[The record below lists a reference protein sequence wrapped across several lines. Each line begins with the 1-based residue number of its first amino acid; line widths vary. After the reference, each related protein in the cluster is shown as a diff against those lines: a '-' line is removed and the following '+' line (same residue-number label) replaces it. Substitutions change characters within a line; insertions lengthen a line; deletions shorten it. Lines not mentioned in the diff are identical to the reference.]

1 MCCVALERAVA
12 LAEAGAI
19 PDRNAERWRMGA
31 RAVRAFVDEH
41 GWDEELQSYV
51 RATTIRELDAALL
64 TLPIFGWAAP
74 EDRRMRSTVDAI
86 RRGLA
91 EGPLVYRYRGPDG
104 VEDGGEEGFFLTC
117 SFWLVEALA
126 RTGRVD
132 EAATLMDELLA
143 YSNDVGLYSE
153 ELTQSGELLG
163 NFPQA
168 LTHLALVSAA
178 VAIAEAAP

>member
-19 PDRNAERWRMGA
+19 PDRNAERWRTEA

-74 EDRRMRSTVDAI
+74 EDRRMRSA
-86 RRGLA
+86 A
-91 EGPLVYRYRGPDG
+91 G
-104 VEDGGEEGFFLTC
+104 V
-117 SFWLVEALA
+117 
-126 RTGRVD
+126 
-132 EAATLMDELLA
+132 
-143 YSNDVGLYSE
+143 
-153 ELTQSGELLG
+153 
-163 NFPQA
+163 
-168 LTHLALVSAA
+168 
-178 VAIAEAAP
+178 